1 MLRAALLAG
10 VEAIGLGVLFQ
21 VSHQDVG
28 ATRGQMSLLGV
39 PALFLLLLGGQV
51 VRRELR
57 ELRWDDFLVDEPQL
71 ELLV

>member
-1 MLRAALLAG
+1 
-10 VEAIGLGVLFQ
+10 
-21 VSHQDVG
+21 
-28 ATRGQMSLLGV
+28 MSLLGV